1 MATAQPTVSAREAES
16 MQGRVGG
23 QLLLASI
30 IAEREKKGPQTR
42 SDKFLGRHIF
52 NEKYLY
58 GLFWQ
63 ALAQKNVSDQ
73 LDQSGENWVVLH
85 DVPLPGGTSVISNLV
100 LTSTSVFA
108 VSVLRAF
115 GQPIRVSGRDLR
127 MGKHD
132 SPFLRVMEDEA
143 RMASQI
149 LTEAAGHPV
158 EVHPILCWLDVGLI
172 NIPIAPVDVIL
183 THFDHLLDVIK
194 NAPAALDSEAVNGLK
209 RIVLQPSLWS
219 STPIESTDSG
229 AVLDDFS
236 SIFADMEQMN
246 RTRKRWKTS
255 IRMTAWL
262 SLLAGALSLYP
273 VLLALGI
280 ASN

>member
-85 DVPLPGGTSVISNLV
+85 DVPLPGG
-100 LTSTSVFA
+100 
-108 VSVLRAF
+108 
-115 GQPIRVSGRDLR
+115 
-127 MGKHD
+127 
-132 SPFLRVMEDEA
+132 
-143 RMASQI
+143 
-149 LTEAAGHPV
+149 
-158 EVHPILCWLDVGLI
+158 
-172 NIPIAPVDVIL
+172 
-183 THFDHLLDVIK
+183 
-194 NAPAALDSEAVNGLK
+194 
-209 RIVLQPSLWS
+209 
-219 STPIESTDSG
+219 
-229 AVLDDFS
+229 
-236 SIFADMEQMN
+236 
-246 RTRKRWKTS
+246 S
-255 IRMTAWL
+255 IRRC
-262 SLLAGALSLYP
+262 AGC
-273 VLLALGI
+273 
-280 ASN
+280 